1 MKTIPTILAI
11 LAAISTSHGAT
22 IISFNGN
29 DSATSSLPFGNLTA
43 SWSSG
48 IYSVPFSPSNTV
60 FTGNSVSG
68 APPLVGGVYATNTSI
83 TTGPAAYLY
92 RNAVSPDQFRIGWAR
107 DDGLTNTSFRYL
119 LMAPAYGWL
128 DLMEGARF
136 DAASSLAFSTVTTN
150 QTSIGSIN
158 FVILDSGTYFISS
171 ARISATMSTLQITDP
186 NNSLWTSFDP
196 TVTNFQGINPTTLTG
211 ATHTFNHVQG
221 VGIFIQGTSVWGGT
235 ADGTISLNNWVVN
248 ATAIPEPSVVW
259 LLSLCALLCVIK
271 YTRTSS
277 CS

>member
-1 MKTIPTILAI
+1 MKVTPTFLAVI
-11 LAAISTSHGAT
+11 AAISTSFGAP

-29 DSATSSLPFGNLTA
+29 DSATSNLPFGNLTA

-83 TTGPAAYLY
+83 ATGPAAYLY

-107 DDGLTNTSFRYL
+107 DGGLTSTSFRYL

-136 DAASSLAFSTVTTN
+136 DAASSLAVSTVTTN

-158 FVILDSGTYFISS
+158 FVILDSGTYYMSS
-171 ARISATMSTLQITDP
+171 ARVAATMSTLQITDP
-186 NNSLWTSFDP
+186 NNSLS
-196 TVTNFQGINPTTLTG
+196 
-211 ATHTFNHVQG
+211 
-221 VGIFIQGTSVWGGT
+221 
-235 ADGTISLNNWVVN
+235 
-248 ATAIPEPSVVW
+248 
-259 LLSLCALLCVIK
+259 
-271 YTRTSS
+271 
-277 CS
+277 